1 MRINKEGYKIIFF
14 SGVVCLLIWWG
25 FYRLLVTDAAIQ
37 EDKPLTPRGA
47 GCLTLYFPV
56 DGEEVWEI
64 AKRYGTS
71 PAAIQAENGLGDDGA
86 VGTGMLLIPAVR

>member
-1 MRINKEGYKIIFF
+1 MRAAVALDLPYAIGQT
-14 SGVVCLLIWWG
+14 VQ
-25 FYRLLVTDAAIQ
+25 LVTDAAIQ

-71 PAAIQAENGLGDDGA
+71 PAAIQAENGLGDDSA